1 MSRILLIRPPHITP
15 AAAVTVRTASL
26 PLGLAYIA
34 AALRASGHEVQVLDT
49 VALGIN
55 QHWAYGNASIGTGL
69 SDEEI
74 MAQINDQYDII
85 GISCM
90 FATDWKHSKN
100 LTQAISR
107 KCNAVIVL
115 GGEQVSTVPEHSLRS
130 SNADIVVIGEGEETI
145 VEIANSLDA
154 HSDLSA
160 ILGTCFFDKKN
171 DKVIQNDRRKRIKKV
186 DEISTPAW
194 DLFPMD
200 PYLTGGGSTA
210 WGKRK
215 MAIAFS
221 RGCPYQCTFCTSPNF
236 WGTSWIPRNIDLIIQ
251 EIKDN
256 IKKYNVNHFE
266 VYDLTAIVNKTWS
279 VQLAKRIIDEKLNV
293 TWSIPSGTRSE
304 LLDEE
309 MLSLLK
315 QSGLNWF
322 AYAPESGSNNTLRR
336 IKKRVNKPNM
346 LRSMSICNKLG
357 IYANANMILGFPG
370 ETHLDAWKTLFFCV
384 QLAWNGV
391 RDINLAIYSPYPG
404 ADIYK
409 EIVAMKNKTPAEVE
423 EIWSQAIDTNYFNVQ
438 SYSEHISNRALSIY
452 IFTAIGLFYGAQY
465 IVRPIRIYEFFRNV
479 FFKNPQTIL
488 EAFIHRKI
496 KPVQQVQLNNSIKNN

>member
-1 MSRILLIRPPHITP
+1 MSRVLLIRPPHITP
-15 AAAVTVRTASL
+15 KAAVTVRTASL

-34 AALRASGHEVQVLDT
+34 SALRTAGHEVEVLDT

-55 QHWAYGNASIGTGL
+55 QHWSYGKASIGTGL
-69 SDEEI
+69 VDQEI
-74 MAQINDQYDII
+74 LAQVKDQYDII
-85 GISCM
+85 GVSCM

-100 LTQAISR
+100 LVQEISR

-130 SNADIVVIGEGEETI
+130 SNADIVAIGEGEETI
-145 VEIANSLDA
+145 VEIAKRLDEKL
-154 HSDLSA
+154 DLSNVE
-160 ILGTCFFDKKN
+160 GTCFYDKKN
-171 DKVIQNDRRKRIKKV
+171 DQIIQNPRRKRIKKV
-186 DEISTPAW
+186 DEISMPAW
-194 DLFPMD
+194 DLFPME
-200 PYLTGGGSTA
+200 PYLKNGGSTA

-251 EIKDN
+251 EIKEN
-256 IKKYNVNHFE
+256 IQKYNVNHFE

-279 VQLAKRIIDEKLNV
+279 VQLAKRILDEKLNV

-309 MLSLLK
+309 MLSLLQ

-322 AYAPESGSNNTLRR
+322 AYAPESGSAKTLQR
-336 IKKRVNKPNM
+336 IKKRVNKANM
-346 LRSMSICNKLG
+346 LKSMATCNKLG

-370 ETHLDAWKTLFFCV
+370 ETHWDVWKTLWFAV

-391 RDINLAIYSPYPG
+391 RDVNLAVYSPYPG

-409 EIVAMKNKTPAEVE
+409 EILAIKNKTPTEVE

-452 IFTAIGLFYGAQY
+452 IFTFIGLFYATQY
-465 IVRPIRIYEFFRNV
+465 IVRPIRIYEFIRNV
-479 FFKNPQTIL
+479 FFKNPKTVL

-496 KPVQQVQLNNSIKNN
+496 KPLPQVQLVNNIKK

>member
-1 MSRILLIRPPHITP
+1 MSRVLLIRPPHITP
-15 AAAVTVRTASL
+15 KAAVTVRTASL

-34 AALRASGHEVQVLDT
+34 SALRAAGHEVEIFDT
-49 VALGIN
+49 VALGMD

-69 SDEEI
+69 VDHEI
-74 MAQINDQYDII
+74 LDRITDRYDII

-90 FATDWKHSKN
+90 FATDWKHTKK
-100 LTQAISR
+100 LTSEISH
-107 KCNAVIVL
+107 KCHNAVIVL

-130 SNADIVVIGEGEETI
+130 SNADIIVIGEGEETI

-154 HSDLSA
+154 KSDLTH
-160 ILGTCFFDKKN
+160 IEGTCFYDKKN
-171 DKVIQNDRRKRIKKV
+171 NKIIQNARRKRIKKV
-186 DEISTPAW
+186 DEITPPAW

-200 PYLTGGGSTA
+200 PYLKGGGSTA

-236 WGTSWIPRNIDLIIQ
+236 WGTSWIPRNIDLIME
-251 EIKDN
+251 EIKFN
-256 IKKYNVNHFE
+256 IKTYNVNHFE

-322 AYAPESGSNNTLRR
+322 AYAPESGSTKTLQR
-336 IKKRVNKPNM
+336 IKKRVNKANM
-346 LRSMSICNKLG
+346 LKSMSICNKLG

-370 ETHLDAWKTLFFCV
+370 ETHLDVWRTLLFCV

-391 RDINLAIYSPYPG
+391 RDMNLAVYSPYPG
-404 ADIYK
+404 AAIYN
-409 EIVAMKNKTPAEVE
+409 EILAMKNKNPNEVE

-452 IFTAIGLFYGAQY
+452 IFTAIGLFYGSQY
-465 IVRPIRIYEFFRNV
+465 IIRPIRIYEFVRNV
-479 FFKNPQTIL
+479 FFKNPKTVL

-496 KPVQQVQLNNSIKNN
+496 KPPAQVKLINSFKN